1 MNILAFGASTS
12 KKSINKQFAT
22 YVGQQFEGNLEI
34 IDLNDFPLPLFS
46 TDLEAEIGHPFIIT
60 EFIQKLDHADLI
72 IISFAEHNGNF
83 TTAFKNLFDW
93 TSRVKNKMFENKKLF
108 LVATST
114 GGRGGL
120 TAIEIAQN
128 RFPRHGAE
136 LLGHFALPK
145 FNENFDPEKGILD
158 IQLQNAFVETL
169 EEIKN
174 KLKIQKVYI

>member
-22 YVGQQFEGNLEI
+22 FVAKQFDGNLEI

-46 TDLEAEIGHPFIIT
+46 TDLEAEIGHPFIIQ
-60 EFIQKLDHADLI
+60 EFIQKLDRADFI

-83 TTAFKNLFDW
+83 TAAFKNIFDW

-120 TAIEIAQN
+120 TALEIAQS

-136 LLGHFALPK
+136 LVGSFSLPK
-145 FNENFDPEKGILD
+145 FNENFVPEKGILD
-158 IQLQNAFVETL
+158 SEVKELFSKTL
-169 EEIKN
+169 LEVKS
-174 KLKIQKVYI
+174 KL